1 MIVRAGRE
9 LEERFE
15 ELGPGDVVSGPLPS
29 QYLRGALAAD
39 LLERGVRCVPSVLC
53 QLLSRSKCAQALFFG
68 RWMAPHTQ
76 VVYRRADL
84 MEVLAYCA
92 RHGIGA
98 VVSKQE
104 GMHCGHGIRRWEHI
118 EALYNVV
125 ALAPESFP
133 FVVQPFLPGVS
144 DVRVIVV
151 GDYVEAYLRENLY
164 NFRSNLAAGGAG
176 RPLAMDAAA
185 EILCREVMAR
195 GRFPYAHLDLH
206 LTEAGGCYLS
216 EIALDGG
223 IAAARISRE
232 ELNRRKAGALEKAA
246 TEVPVPNVSGIVLG

>member
-1 MIVRAGRE
+1 MIVRGRRE

-15 ELGPGDVVSGPLPS
+15 ELAPGDVVCGPLPAG
-29 QYLRGALAAD
+29 YLRGALAAD

-68 RWMAPHTQ
+68 RWMAPHTRA
-76 VVYRRADL
+76 VFRRADL
-84 MEVLAYCA
+84 LAVLADCN

-104 GMHCGHGIRRWEHI
+104 GMHCGHGIRRWDHA
-118 EALYNVV
+118 EALYNAV
-125 ALAPESFP
+125 ALTPEVFP

-164 NFRSNLAAGGAG
+164 NFRSNLAAGGTG
-176 RPLAMDAAA
+176 RALPMDAAA
-185 EILCREVMAR
+185 ERLCRAVMAR
-195 GRFPYAHLDLH
+195 GRFPYAHIDLH
-206 LTEAGGCYLS
+206 LTETGACYLS
-216 EIALDGG
+216 EIALDAG
-223 IAAARISRE
+223 ISAARIRRE
-232 ELNRRKAGALEKAA
+232 ELNRRKAEALEIAVKEQPEMRSRA
-246 TEVPVPNVSGIVLG
+246 